1 MAEVDVS
8 GAQKGEV
15 GGLEPSKEYKVTVAA
30 VNVKTIGPQSEPVD
44 VKTGKIFDFYFLYS
58 YSDGIFLKIRP

>member
-44 VKTGKIFDFYFLYS
+44 VKTGKDF
-58 YSDGIFLKIRP
+58 